1 MSERKKFNYVNK
13 NEIKVD
19 GPSILKGKPVYTD
32 DFDFPG
38 ALHVV
43 LVRSTYPHARIKSI
57 DKEKALKVPG
67 VVEILTYE
75 DVPQKIFTK
84 AGQGYPEPSPYDSFI
99 LSKKVRYVG
108 DPVAIVAAETVNAAR
123 IAASKV
129 NVEYEKLEP
138 VLDFK
143 KATKDG
149 APVIHDEEGTK
160 DIYDPS
166 RNIASHYEMEVGN
179 TDEVMEK
186 CDYVVEKTYHINTQ
200 LHAMMEPHVS
210 ISYYDA
216 NGRLVVITSTQV
228 PFHTR
233 RILSMIFD
241 IPIRKI
247 RVIKPRIGGGFGGK
261 QAVHVE
267 PYVIAV
273 TLKTGRPA
281 RMIFERPEVSMATN
295 IRHEMEFK
303 ATVGAS
309 KDGTI
314 KALSLDG
321 LSNTGAYGEHALTV
335 FMVAGSKTLPLYN
348 KVEAVRFRGDVVYTN
363 LPPAGAYRGYG
374 APQGLFALDCVID
387 ELAHELEADPLEL
400 KRKNAIKEGETSP
413 IFKIMGEGTEGV
425 EQIVRSCKLDECI
438 EKGKKIINW
447 DERVNRKK
455 EPGKKVR
462 GVGCALAMQGSGIAK
477 VDMGAA
483 SVKVNEDGSVNLHLG
498 ATDLGT
504 GSDTIMAQI
513 VAETLDIPVEK
524 VIVYS
529 SDTDMTP
536 FDVGAYASSTTYVS
550 GNAVKNAAEKL
561 KNRIKEKAA
570 HYLNTDVDNIEVKNQ
585 HALNKENG
593 EKISFSDLFT
603 KLFYT
608 FEQEQLMASASYV
621 GNESPPPYLAT
632 FAEVEVDLETGKVDV
647 LKIVSV
653 ADCGMPINPI
663 QARGQLEGATMQ
675 GLGWALYED
684 VKYDGRGRMLTNDF
698 FTYKIPSRMDYVNME
713 CYLVDSY
720 EPSGPFGAK
729 SIAEIGID
737 TPVPAIANAIYNA
750 TGIRLREAP
759 FSSEKLLMEI
769 LKNEI

>member
-1 MSERKKFNYVNK
+1 MSEKRKFNHINK

-32 DFDFPG
+32 DFDFPN

-43 LVRSTYPHARIKSI
+43 LVRSTYPHAKIKKI
-57 DKEKALKVPG
+57 NTEKAIKVPG
-67 VVEILTYE
+67 VVEVLTHE
-75 DVPQKIFTK
+75 DVPQKIFTR

-108 DPVAIVAAETVNAAR
+108 DPVAIVAAETINAAR
-123 IAASKV
+123 TAANKV
-129 NVEYEKLEP
+129 EVEYEKLEP

-143 KATKDG
+143 KATVEG

-160 DIYDPS
+160 DIHDPKK
-166 RNIASHYEMEVGN
+166 NIASHYEMEVGN
-179 TDEVMEK
+179 TDEVMNS

-210 ISYYDA
+210 ISYYDS

-228 PFHTR
+228 PFHAR
-233 RILSMIFD
+233 RILSMLFD
-241 IPIRKI
+241 IPVRNI

-267 PYVIAV
+267 PYVTAV

-281 RMIFERPEVSMATN
+281 RMVLERPEVSMATN
-295 IRHEMEFK
+295 IRHEMEFR

-387 ELAHELEADPLEL
+387 ELAVELGVDPLEL
-400 KRKNAIKEGETSP
+400 KQKNAIKEGETSP

-425 EQIVRSCKLDECI
+425 EQVVRSCKLDECI
-438 EKGKKIINW
+438 EKGRDLINW
-447 DERVNRKK
+447 DEKIKDK
-455 EPGKKVR
+455 EKTGKKVR
-462 GVGCALAMQGSGIAK
+462 GIGCALAMQGSGIAK

-483 SVKVNEDGSVNLHLG
+483 SLKVNEDGSVNLHLG

-513 VAETLDIPVEK
+513 VAETLDIPVNK

-550 GNAVKNAAEKL
+550 GNAVMKAAENL
-561 KNRIKEKAA
+561 KNKIKEKAA
-570 HYLNTDVDNIEVKNQ
+570 CYLNTNPENIGIKNQ
-585 HALNKENG
+585 QAINKENG

-608 FEQEQLMASASYV
+608 FEQEQLMASSSFV

-632 FAEVEVDLETGKVDV
+632 FAEVEVDLETGKVDII
-647 LKIVSV
+647 KIISF
-653 ADCGMPINPI
+653 ADCGTPINPI
-663 QARGQLEGATMQ
+663 QAKGQLEGATMQ
-675 GLGWALYED
+675 GLGWALYEV
-684 VKYDGRGRMLTNDF
+684 VKYDRRGRMLTNDF
-698 FTYKIPSRMDYVNME
+698 FTYKIPSRRDYKKME

-720 EPSGPFGAK
+720 EPTGPFGAK

-737 TPVPAIANAIYNA
+737 TPIPAIANAIYNA
-750 TGIRLREAP
+750 TGIRLRETP

-769 LKNEI
+769 LKKEI

>member
-1 MSERKKFNYVNK
+1 MSDRRKFNYINK

-32 DFDFPG
+32 DFDFSD

-43 LVRSTYPHARIKSI
+43 LVRSPYPHAKV
-57 DKEKALKVPG
+57 KKVKTEKALKVPG
-67 VVEILTYE
+67 VVEILTSK

-99 LSKKVRYVG
+99 LSNKVRYVG
-108 DPVAIVAAETVNAAR
+108 DPVAIVAAETINAAK

-129 NVEYEKLEP
+129 EVEYEKLEP
-138 VLDFK
+138 VLDFR
-143 KATKDG
+143 KATTEG
-149 APVIHDEEGTK
+149 APIIHDEEGTK
-160 DIYDPS
+160 DIYDQK
-166 RNIASHYEMEVGN
+166 RNIASHYEMEVGE
-179 TDEVMEK
+179 TDKVLSK
-186 CDYVVEKTYHINTQ
+186 CDHIVEKTYHINTQ

-228 PFHTR
+228 PFHAR
-233 RILSMIFD
+233 RILSMLFD
-241 IPIRKI
+241 IPVRNI

-267 PYVIAV
+267 PYVTAV
-273 TLKTGRPA
+273 TIKTGRPA
-281 RMIFERPEVSMATN
+281 RMVLERAEVSMATN

-314 KALSLDG
+314 KALSLEG

-335 FMVAGSKTLPLYN
+335 FMVAGSKSLPLYN
-348 KVEAVRFRGDVVYTN
+348 KVDAVRFRGDVVYTN
-363 LPPAGAYRGYG
+363 LPPAGAFRGYG

-387 ELAHELEADPLEL
+387 ELASEIGMDPLEL
-400 KRKNAIKEGETSP
+400 KQKNSIREGETSP

-425 EQIVRSCKLDECI
+425 EQVVRSCKLPECI
-438 EKGKKIINW
+438 EKGRELIGWDKKISHKN
-447 DERVNRKK
+447 KT
-455 EPGKKVR
+455 GKKVR
-462 GVGCALAMQGSGIAK
+462 GIGCALAMQGSGIAK

-483 SVKVNEDGSVNLHLG
+483 SLKVNEDGSVNLHLG

-561 KNRIKEKAA
+561 KKKINEKAA
-570 HYLNTDVDNIEVKNQ
+570 HYLNTETENIEVENQ
-585 HALNKENG
+585 HAINKING

-608 FEQEQLMASASYV
+608 FEQEQLMATSSFV

-647 LKIVSV
+647 IKIVSF
-653 ADCGMPINPI
+653 ADCGTPINPV

-698 FTYKIPSRMDYVNME
+698 FTYKIPSRRDYEKME

-720 EPSGPFGAK
+720 EPTGPYGAK

-737 TPVPAIANAIYNA
+737 TPIPAIANAIYNA
-750 TGIRLREAP
+750 TGIRLREVP

-769 LKNEI
+769 LKKEI